1 MEEIIKHYIKKF
13 GIMPTHLNGKEREVL
28 KNLSEMFSTQ
38 DLLKAI
44 DQLERK
50 PFNADA
56 LAKQLMINL
65 NNLNTKPKKEEKVEK
80 KVEKKTEERLE
91 EKVEKNTEE
100 KEQKRKPQPINFNNI
115 PDNYKQIF
123 TKYNIPIDIID
134 FNTLSSLDKYMKSFY
149 LSDLIA
155 EYLYANLSQEKLQQY
170 NKIANEHFSKMKLT
184 EREKPEAYKIY
195 IKMLIKKELG
205 IYVWRGTGEKRR

>member
-1 MEEIIKHYIKKF
+1 MEEIINHYAKKF
-13 GIMPTHLNGKEREVL
+13 NIMPIQMSEKEREVL
-28 KNLSEMFSTQ
+28 KKFSNIFSTQ

-44 DQLERK
+44 DQLDRR

-56 LAKQLMINL
+56 LSRQLMTILSNL
-65 NNLNTKPKKEEKVEK
+65 NAKPKKKEEVEEKEEK
-80 KVEKKTEERLE
+80 KAEERLE
-91 EKVEKNTEE
+91 EKSEKNAEE
-100 KEQKRKPQPINFNNI
+100 KNQKRKPQRLTFNNI
-115 PDNYKQIF
+115 PDNYKEIF

-149 LSDLIA
+149 LSDMIA
-155 EYLYANLSQEKLQQY
+155 EYLYTNLPQEKLSQY
-170 NKIANEHFSKMKLT
+170 NKIANEHFSKMKLS

-205 IYVWRGTGEKRR
+205 IYV